1 MLGRIVG
8 TGIGLA
14 LGAGAGY
21 GIYTMAQ
28 GVTGACFLANKPPDA
43 TSPPN
48 ATAEQKVDAYNRN
61 IENIQRVGGECDAQH
76 PVAAAIGNVDPYVT
90 LGGLALVGGILGWI
104 VAGKL

>member
-21 GIYTMAQ
+21 GIYTMAS
-28 GVTGACFLANKPPDA
+28 GVTDSCYMANYHPEPTPPEDSTVDQRLATHD
-43 TSPPN
+43 
-48 ATAEQKVDAYNRN
+48 RN
-61 IENIQRVGGECDAQH
+61 SAQSSVVSGQCHNQH
-76 PVAAAIGNVDPYVT
+76 PIASAIGNVDPYVT